1 MASSKL
7 PDVVNLES
15 PSEVASS
22 EKVSRPSG
30 KASSRASKP
39 SSHSTK
45 SAQPSSRGGLS
56 SKSTEQVGQ
65 GAAHSTEEVSRG
77 KFKSPAED
85 KETSGR
91 GMEIILLGDQSPEV
105 SGESAPVPVR
115 TEPEGSEGIPAKIG
129 GKGVAADPSLPS
141 PGNSLKTSGI
151 TSESPASA
159 VADLLREQM
168 FGGATEASDPRLLA
182 LTGLLASF
190 TKEQVTGL
198 FMEVDVRDSSLR
210 ESVDRRIEEARLEEN
225 ISATS
230 DARGNLVAAREQIQ
244 SLQVELHSALEALRK
259 AEEKTA
265 ETAKHTSSLE
275 DELSRTRNV
284 LQEADERAAT
294 LEVRCRGVLEQ
305 LSSMTEALKERD
317 EAVSQKAEVQRQF
330 DALKADLEGLQ
341 THLEEVKAQRETAL
355 ARVQVLEQELSTSSD
370 RTLPCSSMASS
381 KLPDVVNLESPS
393 EVASSEKVSRPSG
406 KASSRASKPSS
417 HSAKSAQPSSRGGL
431 SSKSTEQV
439 GQGAAHSTEEVS
451 RGKFKSPAEDKETSG
466 TGMEIILLGDQSPE
480 VSGESAPAPVR
491 TEPEGSEGIPAKIG
505 GKRLASSGKS
515 ASSPVRKKSRV
526 AIGSSPALPPI
537 GKGKGVAAG
546 PSLPSPGNS
555 LKTSGITSESP
566 ASAVADLLRE
576 QMFGGATEA
585 SDPRLLAL
593 TGLLASFTK
602 EQASFQS
609 RSREELGSSIREMLL
624 MVTGLFMEVD
634 VRDRSLRESVDRR
647 IEEARLEENISAT
660 SDARGN
666 LVAAREQIQSLQVE
680 LHSALEALRKAEEKT
695 AETAKH
701 TSSLEDELSRTRNVL
716 QEADERA
723 ATLEVRCRGVL
734 EQLSSMTEALKERD
748 EAVSQKA
755 EVQRQFDALKADLEG
770 LQTHLEE
777 VKAQRETAL
786 AQVQVLE
793 QELSTSSDHCRR
805 DRDRPVESSSEG
817 SELGS
822 EEDDPDS
829 VKESRHPGSDVAPAI
844 ESSGP
849 KDTELP
855 SGVAVNRNSEG
866 VLIDVSPLRT
876 IHPPSS
882 PEK

>member
-1 MASSKL
+1 MGGTIRQVAEIILPRSSGRPPPLL
-7 PDVVNLES
+7 PSLDINGRGS
-15 PSEVASS
+15 TSEVASS

-85 KETSGR
+85 KETSGT

-105 SGESAPVPVR
+105 SGESAPAPVR

-190 TKEQVTGL
+190 TKEQASFQSCSREELGSSIREMLLMVTGL
-198 FMEVDVRDSSLR
+198 FMEVDVRDRSLR

-265 ETAKHTSSLE
+265 ETTKHTSSLE

-355 ARVQVLEQELSTSSD
+355 AW
-370 RTLPCSSMASS
+370 
-381 KLPDVVNLESPS
+381 
-393 EVASSEKVSRPSG
+393 
-406 KASSRASKPSS
+406 
-417 HSAKSAQPSSRGGL
+417 
-431 SSKSTEQV
+431 
-439 GQGAAHSTEEVS
+439 
-451 RGKFKSPAEDKETSG
+451 
-466 TGMEIILLGDQSPE
+466 
-480 VSGESAPAPVR
+480 
-491 TEPEGSEGIPAKIG
+491 
-505 GKRLASSGKS
+505 
-515 ASSPVRKKSRV
+515 
-526 AIGSSPALPPI
+526 
-537 GKGKGVAAG
+537 
-546 PSLPSPGNS
+546 
-555 LKTSGITSESP
+555 
-566 ASAVADLLRE
+566 
-576 QMFGGATEA
+576 
-585 SDPRLLAL
+585 
-593 TGLLASFTK
+593 
-602 EQASFQS
+602 
-609 RSREELGSSIREMLL
+609 
-624 MVTGLFMEVD
+624 
-634 VRDRSLRESVDRR
+634 
-647 IEEARLEENISAT
+647 
-660 SDARGN
+660 
-666 LVAAREQIQSLQVE
+666 
-680 LHSALEALRKAEEKT
+680 
-695 AETAKH
+695 
-701 TSSLEDELSRTRNVL
+701 
-716 QEADERA
+716 
-723 ATLEVRCRGVL
+723 
-734 EQLSSMTEALKERD
+734 
-748 EAVSQKA
+748 
-755 EVQRQFDALKADLEG
+755 
-770 LQTHLEE
+770 
-777 VKAQRETAL
+777 
-786 AQVQVLE
+786 VQVLE
-793 QELSTSSDHCRR
+793 QELSTSSDH
-805 DRDRPVESSSEG
+805 
-817 SELGS
+817 
-822 EEDDPDS
+822 
-829 VKESRHPGSDVAPAI
+829 VAPAI

-866 VLIDVSPLRT
+866 VLIDTSYVYSEALN
-876 IHPPSS
+876 
-882 PEK
+882 

>member
-1 MASSKL
+1 MIQKRVCDCSMWILGNQSKRRLLQKPFLAAS
-7 PDVVNLES
+7 
-15 PSEVASS
+15 SEVASS

-45 SAQPSSRGGLS
+45 SAQPSSHGGLS

-85 KETSGR
+85 KETSGT

-105 SGESAPVPVR
+105 SGESAPAPVR

-198 FMEVDVRDSSLR
+198 FMEVDVRDRSLR

-370 RTLPCSSMASS
+370 
-381 KLPDVVNLESPS
+381 
-393 EVASSEKVSRPSG
+393 
-406 KASSRASKPSS
+406 
-417 HSAKSAQPSSRGGL
+417 H
-431 SSKSTEQV
+431 
-439 GQGAAHSTEEVS
+439 
-451 RGKFKSPAEDKETSG
+451 
-466 TGMEIILLGDQSPE
+466 
-480 VSGESAPAPVR
+480 
-491 TEPEGSEGIPAKIG
+491 
-505 GKRLASSGKS
+505 
-515 ASSPVRKKSRV
+515 
-526 AIGSSPALPPI
+526 
-537 GKGKGVAAG
+537 
-546 PSLPSPGNS
+546 
-555 LKTSGITSESP
+555 
-566 ASAVADLLRE
+566 
-576 QMFGGATEA
+576 
-585 SDPRLLAL
+585 
-593 TGLLASFTK
+593 
-602 EQASFQS
+602 
-609 RSREELGSSIREMLL
+609 
-624 MVTGLFMEVD
+624 
-634 VRDRSLRESVDRR
+634 
-647 IEEARLEENISAT
+647 
-660 SDARGN
+660 
-666 LVAAREQIQSLQVE
+666 
-680 LHSALEALRKAEEKT
+680 
-695 AETAKH
+695 
-701 TSSLEDELSRTRNVL
+701 
-716 QEADERA
+716 
-723 ATLEVRCRGVL
+723 
-734 EQLSSMTEALKERD
+734 
-748 EAVSQKA
+748 
-755 EVQRQFDALKADLEG
+755 
-770 LQTHLEE
+770 
-777 VKAQRETAL
+777 
-786 AQVQVLE
+786 
-793 QELSTSSDHCRR
+793 
-805 DRDRPVESSSEG
+805 
-817 SELGS
+817 
-822 EEDDPDS
+822 
-829 VKESRHPGSDVAPAI
+829 VAPAI

-866 VLIDVSPLRT
+866 VLIDTSYVYSEALN
-876 IHPPSS
+876 
-882 PEK
+882 

>member
-1 MASSKL
+1 MHAIFDAFGDGRSVTEVAMEL
-7 PDVVNLES
+7 AQ
-15 PSEVASS
+15 VASS
-22 EKVSRPSG
+22 EKVSWPPV

-45 SAQPSSRGGLS
+45 SARPSSRGGLS

-65 GAAHSTEEVSRG
+65 GAAHSTEGVSRG

-85 KETSGR
+85 KETSGT

-105 SGESAPVPVR
+105 SGESAPAPVR
-115 TEPEGSEGIPAKIG
+115 TEPEGSEGIPTKTGGKRPASSGKSASSPARKKSRVATGSSPALPPIG
-129 GKGVAADPSLPS
+129 KGKGVAADPSLPS

-159 VADLLREQM
+159 V
-168 FGGATEASDPRLLA
+168 
-182 LTGLLASF
+182 TGLL
-190 TKEQVTGL
+190 
-198 FMEVDVRDSSLR
+198 MEVDIRDRSLR

-244 SLQVELHSALEALRK
+244 SLQVELHSALEALKK

-341 THLEEVKAQRETAL
+341 THLEEVKAQKEMAL
-355 ARVQVLEQELSTSSD
+355 ARVQVLEQELGTSSD
-370 RTLPCSSMASS
+370 P
-381 KLPDVVNLESPS
+381 
-393 EVASSEKVSRPSG
+393 
-406 KASSRASKPSS
+406 
-417 HSAKSAQPSSRGGL
+417 
-431 SSKSTEQV
+431 
-439 GQGAAHSTEEVS
+439 
-451 RGKFKSPAEDKETSG
+451 
-466 TGMEIILLGDQSPE
+466 
-480 VSGESAPAPVR
+480 
-491 TEPEGSEGIPAKIG
+491 
-505 GKRLASSGKS
+505 
-515 ASSPVRKKSRV
+515 
-526 AIGSSPALPPI
+526 
-537 GKGKGVAAG
+537 
-546 PSLPSPGNS
+546 
-555 LKTSGITSESP
+555 
-566 ASAVADLLRE
+566 
-576 QMFGGATEA
+576 
-585 SDPRLLAL
+585 
-593 TGLLASFTK
+593 
-602 EQASFQS
+602 
-609 RSREELGSSIREMLL
+609 
-624 MVTGLFMEVD
+624 
-634 VRDRSLRESVDRR
+634 
-647 IEEARLEENISAT
+647 
-660 SDARGN
+660 
-666 LVAAREQIQSLQVE
+666 AREQIQSLQVE
-680 LHSALEALRKAEEKT
+680 LHSALEALKKAEEKT

-777 VKAQRETAL
+777 VKAQKEMAL
-786 AQVQVLE
+786 ARVQVLE
-793 QELSTSSDHCRR
+793 QELGTSSDRSNA
-805 DRDRPVESSSEG
+805 VVAVG
-817 SELGS
+817 GFAGAK
-822 EEDDPDS
+822 
-829 VKESRHPGSDVAPAI
+829 VYAVGADVTASASAGA
-844 ESSGP
+844 EKSA
-849 KDTELP
+849 
-855 SGVAVNRNSEG
+855 GVATA
-866 VLIDVSPLRT
+866 L
-876 IHPPSS
+876 
-882 PEK
+882 